1 MDVESFVDE
10 VMNEKKEEKEEDEE
24 KEKEG
29 DEENEEEGMRKRKV
43 GLDNPGFT
51 KEPILNGKPG
61 SIKFNPKDMAGSR
74 TETFSSNSR

>member
-10 VMNEKKEEKEEDEE
+10 VMNEKKEEKEE
-24 KEKEG
+24 

-61 SIKFNPKDMAGSR
+61 SIKFNPEDMAGSR